1 MRGAVAM
8 AAVSAT
14 GALAARVGCIG
25 VPRRAAGAVA
35 FATGAA
41 MELPALALP
50 LGGAAAW
57 SAAFAVRRRRLQL
70 VAVVAWSASGGAA
83 ALLTRRVWPLAPH
96 EAADLSTALTRVD
109 QEPSPDGQGLCVVI
123 NDRAGPS
130 LAGSPAEE
138 LRGVL
143 PEAQIIVVDDA
154 TDFGTALERATV
166 SSLALGVAGGDG
178 SINAGAEAAA
188 AAGKPL
194 VVVPAGTLNHF
205 ARDLGL
211 ISVADAVTAVR
222 HGQAVAIDIATID
235 GRAFLNT
242 ASFGSYVDLVDARQ
256 RLESTIGKWPAM
268 LVALARVLR
277 SSELVDVELD
287 GVRRRVWMV
296 FIGNCRYEPD
306 GFCPSWRPRLDDG
319 RLDIRV
325 VDGSAPWSRVRLG
338 LALLTGTLGRCRAY
352 EQWSATE
359 LEVRSLQGP
368 LRLARDG
375 ETFDGA
381 ERFRV
386 TKCEQR
392 LAVYVPYR

>member
-1 MRGAVAM
+1 
-8 AAVSAT
+8 
-14 GALAARVGCIG
+14 
-25 VPRRAAGAVA
+25 
-35 FATGAA
+35 
-41 MELPALALP
+41 
-50 LGGAAAW
+50 AAAW

-96 EAADLSTALTRVD
+96 EAADLSTALTRVY

-123 NDRAGPS
+123 NDRAGPP

-138 LRGVL
+138 LRSAL

-154 TDFGTALERATV
+154 TDFGTALERATA

-211 ISVADAVTAVR
+211 ISVADAVTAVH

-306 GFCPSWRPRLDDG
+306 GFCPSWHPRPTTAASTSESSTARRRG
-319 RLDIRV
+319 R
-325 VDGSAPWSRVRLG
+325 GSVSAW
-338 LALLTGTLGRCRAY
+338 RC
-352 EQWSATE
+352 
-359 LEVRSLQGP
+359 
-368 LRLARDG
+368 
-375 ETFDGA
+375 
-381 ERFRV
+381 
-386 TKCEQR
+386 
-392 LAVYVPYR
+392 